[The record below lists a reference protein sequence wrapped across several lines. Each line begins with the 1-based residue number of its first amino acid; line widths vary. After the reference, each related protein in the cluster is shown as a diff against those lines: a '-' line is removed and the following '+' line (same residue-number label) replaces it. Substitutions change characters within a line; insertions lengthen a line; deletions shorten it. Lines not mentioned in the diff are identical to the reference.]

1 VHGTSLEIPT
11 RFGSSDPERVRMH
24 QSRRSPEREGGPN
37 NPVKQFQ
44 FIVLAGALL
53 GGLVSTDA
61 AAQQVAADQ
70 GSGEARLQFGWLA
83 LDPRLSVR
91 DVGVDTNVFNEAN
104 GATRDVTATV
114 GPEVASWVRAGRLYL
129 NGMTTVG
136 WTYFQKSTEQRSI
149 DFSQVGRAD
158 LALVR
163 FTPHAGGAY
172 ERTRRRPNDEIDARV
187 RQLRTRANGGL
198 AVHPGPRLT
207 LDLSYELR
215 AFDFGEGEFGDVVLA
230 QQLNR
235 SEGEATLSTSWAMTP
250 LTTFVVKGAHRVDEF
265 EAATERDSRSIN
277 VMSGLEFKP
286 AALIS
291 GSAFVG
297 FRSFSPTRNDLP
309 GFNGLAAAVDL
320 HYTARDRLRLN
331 AAVSRDVDYSFEPEL
346 PYYVSTSVRTDAMQA
361 IGGAWDVVGRLAVT
375 RMAYQAFN
383 RIGVVAPDRN
393 DRTWLVGT
401 GVGRRLGTDVRVGVD
416 VNYVTRVSSV
426 AFRDYS
432 GMRVGGS
439 VTYGY

>member
-1 VHGTSLEIPT
+1 
-11 RFGSSDPERVRMH
+11 
-24 QSRRSPEREGGPN
+24 
-37 NPVKQFQ
+37 VKRLQLT
-44 FIVLAGALL
+44 VLAGALL
-53 GGLVSTDA
+53 AVLVSRDA
-61 AAQQVAADQ
+61 AAQQVVADE
-70 GSGEARLQFGWLA
+70 GSGDARLQFGWLA

-91 DVGVDTNVFNEAN
+91 DVGVDTNVFNAAN
-104 GATRDVTATV
+104 ATRTDLTATV

-136 WTYFQKSTEQRSI
+136 WTYFQKSTEQRSV

-198 AVHPGPRLT
+198 AVHPGPRLM

-215 AFDFGEGEFGDVVLA
+215 AFDFGDGEFGDVVLA
-230 QQLNR
+230 HELNR
-235 SEGEATLSTSWAMTP
+235 REGEATLAASWAMTP

-265 EAATERDSRSIN
+265 DAATERDSRSVS

-286 AALIS
+286 LALVS
-291 GSAFVG
+291 GSAFLG
-297 FRSFSPTRNDLP
+297 FRSFSPIRADLP

-320 HYTARDRLRLN
+320 HYIARDRLRLN
-331 AAVSRDVDYSFEPEL
+331 AAVNRDVDYSFEPEL
-346 PYYVSTSVRTDAMQA
+346 PYYVSTSLRTDAMQA
-361 IGGAWDVVGRLAVT
+361 IGGAWDVVGRFAVT
-375 RMAYQAFN
+375 RMAYQGFD
-383 RIGVVAPDRN
+383 RTGVAAPDRT
-393 DRTWLVGT
+393 DRAWLVGT

-416 VNYVTRVSSV
+416 VNYMTRASNA

-432 GMRVGGS
+432 GVRAGGT